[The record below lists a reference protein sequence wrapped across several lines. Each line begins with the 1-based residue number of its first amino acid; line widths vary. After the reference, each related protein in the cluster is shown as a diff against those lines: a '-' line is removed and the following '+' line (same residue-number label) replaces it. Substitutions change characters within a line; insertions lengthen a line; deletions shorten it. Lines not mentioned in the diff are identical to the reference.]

1 MFCLQFLEK
10 EAYGRLKKIL
20 YYSLVDWDWIKQ
32 RPQFIALGLAENGFD
47 LRTIYL
53 RQYRRIGL
61 RKVESGKVQLR
72 PIYRI
77 PPFGSR
83 FSLINKVNCW
93 IVRRKVA
100 WEIQRFQ
107 PDMIWLTHPSQL
119 ADIPDVFNGQIIYDC
134 MDDFSVLGASPASCE
149 NARRQE
155 QSLCSRANLIFTSSS
170 ILQKKICRQTPDKA
184 QQVHLVRNGCNG
196 KLYPRVTGDHGE
208 RIYAGYV
215 GTIAEWFDFDV
226 VLESLER
233 IPSLEYFLIGPVLIR
248 NPPAHD
254 RIHYLGTVA
263 HKNLFNIVK
272 DMDCLIMPFRL
283 VDVVL
288 AVDPVKLYEYISWQ
302 KNIITVDYPEIH
314 QFEEFVRRYTDVDEY
329 CAALIEQGNTQLVSY
344 SETDAARF
352 LASNAWTN
360 RVDLIRQKLQEIE

>member
-1 MFCLQFLEK
+1 M
-10 EAYGRLKKIL
+10 KKIL

-47 LRTIYL
+47 IRTIYL

-77 PPFGSR
+77 PPCGFK

-100 WEIQRFQ
+100 REIHHFQ
-107 PDMIWLTHPSQL
+107 PDIIWMTHPSQL
-119 ADIPDVFNGQIIYDC
+119 ADIPDVFTGQIIYDC
-134 MDDFSVLGASPASCE
+134 MDDFDVLGASAMSRE
-149 NARRQE
+149 NTRRQE

-170 ILQKKICRQTPDKA
+170 ILQKKICGNTPDQA
-184 QQVHLVRNGCNG
+184 QRVYLIRNGCNG

-208 RIYAGYV
+208 RLYAGYV
-215 GTIAEWFDFDV
+215 GTIAEWFDFDLV
-226 VLESLER
+226 MESLER
-233 IPSLEYFLIGPVLIR
+233 IPDLEYFLIGPVLIK
-248 NPPAHD
+248 NPPMHN

-263 HKNLFNIVK
+263 HEKLFNIVK
-272 DMDCLIMPFRL
+272 DMDCLVMPFRL

-302 KNIITVDYPEIH
+302 KNIITVDYPEIC
-314 QFEEFVRRYTDVDEY
+314 QFGEFVHRYTDADEY
-329 CAALIEQGNTQLVSY
+329 CAALIQLENTQLVSY
-344 SETDAARF
+344 SEKDAARF
-352 LASNAWTN
+352 LASNAWSN